1 MKLSIIIPCYNEEKT
16 INILLD
22 EVLKVD
28 IGVVEKE
35 IIIVD
40 DSSTDKTLKLIENK
54 IKKRKNKN
62 IFLLKNKKNH
72 GKGYAIRK
80 GLKKVTGD
88 IIIIQDADLEYNPK
102 DYKKLIKPI
111 ISGETK
117 IVYGSRRLGK
127 NNKRLYFLNWYGAI
141 VLTFITNILYNAKI
155 TDEPTCYKTFKREV
169 LDNINLKCEG
179 FEFCPEITAK
189 IIKKG
194 YNIKEVPISYNPR
207 TFKQGKKINWKD
219 GFQAVWTLIKYRFVD

>member
-54 IKKRKNKN
+54 IKKKKNKN